1 MALGKVETW
10 LEPRLADA
18 PAELAAAVRELL
30 GEFEADAENR
40 LLDVPDTLAAAAL
53 LGFEGVLEPADPARE
68 VALRLLAADAA
79 LTYAFEAAASLGRD
93 VDELAM
99 RIGPG
104 GELGQMLEQG
114 GVEPADGGVF

>member
-10 LEPRLADA
+10 LEPRLVGA
-18 PAELAAAVRELL
+18 PAELAAAVRQLL
-30 GEFEADAENR
+30 GEFGATADGSQ
-40 LLDVPDTLAAAAL
+40 LDVPETLAAAAL

-104 GELGQMLEQG
+104 GELGQRLEQG
-114 GVEPADGGVF
+114 IVGPGDGGVF